1 MSKYFKKQKKT
12 RTIFLNT
19 DEASYVDSDRKT
31 FNFYIPPIN
40 IEDESMLSV
49 KNTILDYRSAGLSV
63 KDVEL
68 PYISTTGIST
78 GYNAPPNIIFTPQD
92 GKGTGAT
99 AVGILQP
106 VGLSTSAT
114 GSSTSI
120 GVVSGGSGYAGLGSE
135 YTSTFTDPA
144 SGGTGA
150 SILPTINTATSTLPT
165 AITSTPTASGVGV
178 VPSTNSDRFI
188 NFAYYGTGATG
199 DYSFTT
205 TEELLCDI
213 LVVAGGGGGGEKYG
227 GGGGGGALYYAQ
239 NVFLP
244 AGSFIA
250 RVGKGGVPV
259 ALADNA
265 GSGAG
270 AGNPSSLSFNG
281 TNIIF
286 MRGGAGGASGGVN
299 TYGAFGGSG
308 SGGAGPAGLGQ
319 NAGSGTNIP
328 AGTYGNKGGNAFQIA
343 GVANTI
349 CAGGGGGA
357 FGAGGNAIIEPNGT
371 QTRAGAGGAGLLI
384 NISGTNTTYCGGGG
398 GGATTTG
405 SFAGTAGVGGGGAGG
420 ITGVGG
426 NGTNNLGGG
435 GGGGGWNGTTA
446 FAGGSGGNGYVVIKY
461 TRNINRNGNITSAVL
476 TAGSGYVNLPVINTP
491 IPVSEPA
498 TFGTFPHATTSGNI
512 TGTPLVLNPTTNGF
526 YNAST
531 FRVGFVNNPV
541 QLLGFCQ
548 TNGAGTIT
556 SITISN
562 SDDNGFYRDF
572 APPVILAVNGVLLG
586 SGFGVGLEYTFTYAG
601 GRAVSCIVINGG
613 SGYGN
618 NLVDA
623 PVLFS
628 PPAIPTPPATIL
640 SKEIINGRLQSI
652 RMGGTGLRYYKPSV
666 VISAGLVAPVPALF
680 NPIYLQPSELRGVR
694 MLTNGRG
701 YTKPPLVGIS
711 TATKIAS
718 LNGDMPL
725 TAEMTQ
731 THLVEPNNVY
741 TIKAEGFNFNRTSYS
756 NTDYKGRPTIAMCSP
771 NEMMN
776 DEEYSKLILP
786 AQVINNLSLTITDR
800 DGEGLDAN
808 KNLVIVIDIEELDQK
823 DTKFEESKRQEY

>member
-1 MSKYFKKQKKT
+1 MSYFKKQAKKK
-12 RTIFLNT
+12 RNIFLNT
-19 DEASYVDSDRKT
+19 NDAYYVDAERKT
-31 FNFYIPPIN
+31 FSFKIPPIN
-40 IEDESMLSV
+40 IEDESLLYV
-49 KNTILDYRSAGLSV
+49 KNTTIDYKTTGLSV
-63 KDVEL
+63 KEVDL
-68 PYISTTGIST
+68 GYISTTGIAT

-99 AVGILQP
+99 AVGILEP

-114 GSSTSI
+114 GSSTSL
-120 GVVSGGSGYAGLGSE
+120 GVVSGGSGYAGLASA
-135 YTSTFTDPA
+135 YTSTFTNPA

-150 SILPTINTATSTLPT
+150 SILPTINTSTSTLPT
-165 AITSTPTASGVGV
+165 AITSTPAPFGFGV
-178 VPSTNSDRFI
+178 VSSTNSDRFI

-199 DYSFTT
+199 DYTFTT

-213 LVVAGGGGGGEKYG
+213 LVVAGGGGGGAKYG
-227 GGGGGGALYYAQ
+227 GGGGGGGLFYAQ

-244 AGSFIA
+244 AGSYGV
-250 RVGKGGVPV
+250 RVGKGGTPV
-259 ALADNA
+259 ALGANPTTGT
-265 GSGAG
+265 GSISAI
-270 AGNPSSLSFNG
+270 SISG
-281 TNIIF
+281 TDIII
-286 MRGGAGGASGGVN
+286 MRGGGGGG
-299 TYGAFGGSG
+299 TGSTILDGTFGGSG
-308 SGGAGPAGLGQ
+308 GGGAGATGIGGNPT
-319 NAGSGTNIP
+319 NTNIP
-328 AGTYGNKGGNAFQIA
+328 AGTYGFKGGDGFQIA

-384 NISGTNTTYCGGGG
+384 NISGTNTTFCGGGG

-405 SFAGTAGVGGGGAGG
+405 SFAGIAGVGGGGAGG

-426 NGTNNLGGG
+426 NGTGNLGGG

-491 IPVSEPA
+491 TPVSEPA

-531 FRVGFVNNPV
+531 FRVSFVNNPV

-548 TNGAGTIT
+548 TDGAGTIT

-562 SDDNGFYRDF
+562 SGNNGFYRDF

-586 SGFGVGLEYTFTYAG
+586 SGFGVGLEYTFTYSG

-628 PPAIPTPPATIL
+628 PPAAPTPPATIL
-640 SKEIINGRLQSI
+640 SKEIINGRLQSL

-666 VISAGLVAPVPALF
+666 VITAGLVAPVPALY

-711 TATKIAS
+711 TATKIPS

-731 THLVEPNNVY
+731 TSLVEPNLVY
-741 TIKAEGFNFNRTSYS
+741 TIKAEGFTFNRTLYT
-756 NTDYKGRPTIAMCSP
+756 NTDNRGRPTIAITSP
-771 NEMMN
+771 DEMIN
-776 DEEYSKLILP
+776 DEEYAKLVLP
-786 AQVINNLSLTITDR
+786 AQVINDITLTITER
-800 DGEGLDAN
+800 SGEGLDAN
-808 KNLVIVIDIEELDQK
+808 RDLSMFLQIEELDES
-823 DTKFEESKRQEY
+823 DTAYIESRRQDYHN